1 MGCVRAEITMSLDGF
16 VAAPGVSQ
24 EHPLGVG
31 GEPLHDW
38 LFQGAPDPDGPDRR
52 VADEFFALTGAFILG
67 RRTFDLG
74 EGPWGEDGAF
84 GRPCF
89 VLTTRARETL
99 VRGPT
104 SFTFVTGGAASALAQ
119 AQVATGE
126 RDVCVMGGAATIQ
139 EFLRLGLLDELHI
152 HIAPMLLGGGTR
164 LFEGAGLVAATLE
177 RTWALESP
185 YATHLRFAVRK
196 GLSS

>member
-16 VAAPGVSQ
+16 VAAPGVSL

-31 GEPLHDW
+31 GEPLHNW
-38 LFQGAPDPDGPDRR
+38 LFQGARDPDGPDRR
-52 VADEFFALTGAFILG
+52 MADEFFALTGAFVLG

-74 EGPWGEDGAF
+74 EGPWGEGGAF

-89 VLTTRARETL
+89 VLTSRARETL
-99 VRGPT
+99 VKGPT
-104 SFTFVTGGAASALAQ
+104 TFTFITDGATSALAQ
-119 AQVATGE
+119 ARAAAGE
-126 RDVCVMGGAATIQ
+126 RDVCVMGGAAAIQ

-152 HIAPMLLGGGTR
+152 HIAPILLGGGTR
-164 LFEGAGLVAATLE
+164 LFDGAGLAAARLE

-185 YATHLRFAVRK
+185 FATHLRFVVRN
-196 GLSS
+196 GIS

>member
-31 GEPLHDW
+31 GERLHDW
-38 LFQGAPDPDGPDRR
+38 LFEGARDPDGPDRR
-52 VADEFFALTGAFILG
+52 AADEFFALTGAFVLG

-89 VLTTRARETL
+89 VLTSRARETL

-104 SFTFVTGGAASALAQ
+104 SFTFVTDGAVSALAQ
-119 AQVATGE
+119 ARAAAGE
-126 RDVCVMGGAATIQ
+126 RDVCVMGGATAIQ
-139 EFLRLGLLDELHI
+139 EFLCLGLLDELHI
-152 HIAPMLLGGGTR
+152 HIAPILLGGGTR
-164 LFEGAGLVAATLE
+164 LFDGGGLVTATLE
-177 RTWALESP
+177 RTWIRESP
-185 YATHLRFAVRK
+185 YATHLRFVVRK
-196 GLSS
+196 GVP